1 VIGTRSRQLKIGFPG
16 TGIFRA
22 WKAIIGLEII
32 ALRSF
37 GVLRVSALIGEL
49 GIDHDARKG
58 FIAVRHALPCPFCP
72 LTSHALRRCV
82 LLETRHLDA
91 AGAPLG
97 LPEIIL
103 QLQTQPGLGIA
114 PEGLGQ
120 ADRHFRRYAA
130 MPVYQLGQRLARD
143 AEPFG
148 RRRDRQTKR
157 FKALL
162 AYDSAGVRRV
172 VHLHR
177 FIPFRLSVVI
187 EQIDVC
193 GLLALELEYDPQIT
207 RYGHSPL
214 SFALAFQGWSRNPGR
229 FMSVGSWLTFKK
241 ARIC

>member
-1 VIGTRSRQLKIGFPG
+1 
-16 TGIFRA
+16 
-22 WKAIIGLEII
+22 
-32 ALRSF
+32 
-37 GVLRVSALIGEL
+37 
-49 GIDHDARKG
+49 
-58 FIAVRHALPCPFCP
+58 
-72 LTSHALRRCV
+72 
-82 LLETRHLDA
+82 
-91 AGAPLG
+91 
-97 LPEIIL
+97 
-103 QLQTQPGLGIA
+103 
-114 PEGLGQ
+114 
-120 ADRHFRRYAA
+120 